1 MEKKF
6 WDCSF
11 ICFTVDTVVQ
21 LWVAAAA
28 NRRPKTVQLFSNA
41 LRATAT
47 MHFNCAGYHIN
58 QGSLNGECSPCV
70 YPLNNLPRSTA
81 GITTTLFW
89 VFIHFGSGCC
99 FPTGGSR
106 KFRFEAQMCI
116 FKATSYILPSK
127 KRGKKNPL
135 IDNKALISENGA
147 DVGMRSAPLLC

>member
-1 MEKKF
+1 M

-28 NRRPKTVQLFSNA
+28 NRRPKRVQLFSNA

-47 MHFNCAGYHIN
+47 LRFNCAGYRIN
-58 QGSLNGECSPCV
+58 QASLNGQRSPCV

-81 GITTTLFW
+81 GITTALFW

-106 KFRFEAQMCI
+106 KFRSEAQMCI
-116 FKATSYILPSK
+116 FKATSYILLSK
-127 KRGKKNPL
+127 KRKRRKKTPSNRQQSF
-135 IDNKALISENGA
+135 D
-147 DVGMRSAPLLC
+147 

>member
-1 MEKKF
+1 M
-6 WDCSF
+6 
-11 ICFTVDTVVQ
+11 Q

-47 MHFNCAGYHIN
+47 MHFNYAGYHIN
-58 QGSLNGECSPCV
+58 QGSLNGERSPCV

-81 GITTTLFW
+81 GITTALFW

-106 KFRFEAQMCI
+106 KFRSEAQMCI
-116 FKATSYILPSK
+116 FKATSYILPFK
-127 KRGKKNPL
+127 KRGNKPL

-147 DVGMRSAPLLC
+147 DVGIRSAARLF